1 MKGFGDL
8 EWNRPFSYG
17 CWVRTNNGNQ
27 SGCILGKMNEG
38 NSFRGYDLW
47 LQNGQPGAHIIHK
60 WQDNAVKVVGKK
72 KVKAKVEPCLR
83 TYDGSGKAAGTRVY
97 LNGEKQEHNIEADGL
112 SGTIITPKP
121 LRIGRAGNSSFANG
135 VEIDDVRFYD
145 RELTGPEMQ
154 ALAVAVHRTIA
165 CDRTSRS

>member
-1 MKGFGDL
+1 
-8 EWNRPFSYG
+8 
-17 CWVRTNNGNQ
+17 
-27 SGCILGKMNEG
+27 MNEG

-72 KVKAKVEPCLR
+72 KVKAKEWNHVFI

-121 LRIGRAGNSSFANG
+121 LRIGRRFNSSFANG
-135 VEIDDVRFYD
+135 
-145 RELTGPEMQ
+145 
-154 ALAVAVHRTIA
+154 
-165 CDRTSRS
+165 